1 VGADACPPGAERGD
15 PHERGEPTPAPRRG
29 AHARRRTATRR
40 AVAVGLSDDVLG
52 CAHPRVGPS
61 QDTRNAAALT
71 RARVVLGVVPRY
83 SPNMTKAEFIKELSG
98 ILNYPEDKIV
108 PATKLESIETWD
120 STAALG
126 VIAVLEGTVG
136 VEIQPDQVA
145 ECKTVQDLMNLA
157 KGKLD

>member
-1 VGADACPPGAERGD
+1 
-15 PHERGEPTPAPRRG
+15 
-29 AHARRRTATRR
+29 
-40 AVAVGLSDDVLG
+40 
-52 CAHPRVGPS
+52 
-61 QDTRNAAALT
+61 
-71 RARVVLGVVPRY
+71 
-83 SPNMTKAEFIKELSG
+83 MTKAEFIKELSG